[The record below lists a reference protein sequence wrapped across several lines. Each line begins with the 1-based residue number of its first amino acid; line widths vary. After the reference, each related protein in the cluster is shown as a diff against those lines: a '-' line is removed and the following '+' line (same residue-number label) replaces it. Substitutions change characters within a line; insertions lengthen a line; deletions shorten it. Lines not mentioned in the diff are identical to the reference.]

1 MTNSNKRY
9 LSKSGYKM
17 ALECPVKLYYRG
29 KKEYANTK
37 VEDPFLEALAQG
49 GFQVEELAR
58 MEYPEGVLVEGEHF
72 DYDGAIATTNE
83 LLQQENVVIFEAAFA
98 FENLF
103 IRTDI
108 LIKNGDNIELIEVK
122 AKSYNPNDPNTFVG
136 KRGYI
141 ASGWKPYLFDIAFQ
155 QYVIKKANPTWKIK
169 AYLMLADKTK
179 RAQIDGMN
187 QLFRIAKDA
196 GNRTGIVKLATNKSE
211 FGATV
216 LSKVCVDDIIGKIQ
230 NNDIKFKHYLDFEY
244 GINLFATH
252 YQADEKI
259 NWPLDYNA
267 CKKCEFKCTDETTD
281 KLSGFEIC
289 WNEKKGYTT
298 DQFQQ
303 PNLFEV
309 WNLRGQNY
317 FEKHD
322 IFFLKDVTE
331 AIFKVEPTAGSIS
344 TSERQWIQ
352 IEKAVKNDKT
362 PYVLK
367 DELKAEMKDWVYPL
381 HMIDFETS
389 TVAIPFHKG
398 MKPYEQ
404 VAFQFSHHIIH
415 ESGKVEHKSE
425 YINFEKGQFP
435 NFHFVRALKDSL
447 GTKGTIFRYS
457 THENSILN
465 AIYVQLNE
473 SNEAD
478 KFELMEF
485 IQQISHSK
493 SDSVLTWKG
502 ARDMVDLCA
511 IYKKYCYHP
520 STKGSNS
527 IKAVLPAFLKDS
539 LFLKDKYA
547 RPLGEINVSSSNFDT
562 NHVWL
567 SMHNGEVQNPY
578 KTLKPLF
585 QDWSNDQLDE
595 LLTDMED
602 LNNGGAALTAYG
614 YLQYTNMSDDE
625 REELKKGLLRYCE
638 LDTLGMVM
646 IWEGLNEFINE

>member
-1 MTNSNKRY
+1 MKNSKKRY
-9 LSKSGYKM
+9 LTKSRYKL
-17 ALECPVKLYYRG
+17 ALECPVKLFYTG
-29 KKEYANTK
+29 KKEYANVK

-58 MEYPEGVLVEGEHF
+58 MEYPEGVLVAGEHF

-108 LIKNGDNIELIEVK
+108 LIKNGNNIELIEVK
-122 AKSYNPNDPNTFVG
+122 AKSFNPNDPNTFVG

-141 ASGWKPYLFDIAFQ
+141 SSSWKPYLFDVAFQ
-155 QYVIKKANPTWKIK
+155 QYVIKKANPSWKIK

-187 QLFRIAKDA
+187 QLFRISKDA
-196 GNRTGIVKLATNKSE
+196 DNRTGIVKLASNKSE
-211 FGATV
+211 FGETV
-216 LSKVCVDDIIGKIQ
+216 LGKVCVDDIIDKIQ
-230 NNDIKFKHYLDFEY
+230 QNDIKFKYYLDFEY
-244 GINLFATH
+244 GINLFAKH

-267 CKKCEFKCTDETTD
+267 CKKCEFKCTDETKD
-281 KLSGFEIC
+281 KKSGFEIC
-289 WNEKKGYTT
+289 WNEKKGFTT

-331 AIFKVEPTAGSIS
+331 DIFKIEPSAGRIS

-352 IEKAVKNDKT
+352 IEKAVNNEKT

-435 NFHFVRALKDSL
+435 NFYFVRALKESL
-447 GTKGTIFRYS
+447 GTKGTVFRYS

-465 AIYVQLNE
+465 EIYVQLNE

-539 LFLKDKYA
+539 RFLKDKYA

-567 SMHNGEVQNPY
+567 SIQNGEVQNPY
-578 KTLKPLF
+578 KMLQPLF
-585 QDWSNDQLDE
+585 QDWTNDQLDE

-614 YLQYTNMSDDE
+614 YLQYTNMGDDE
-625 REELKKGLLRYCE
+625 REELRKGLLRYCE